1 MPALANGAS
10 KTNAQTADA
19 QPGRIRQWLNK
30 AGLVKYFDGFNK
42 MTESQF
48 ASLMMQDYPK
58 HGVSDMADKQKL
70 FRLLKTVNAQE
81 NIATPP
87 TANVAQGPEKTP
99 VAPRAHPERAD
110 DFEPLLVSPADE
122 DLLSEAVGL
131 AGDVLATPGGLLDVH
146 GVGSDDADDDLLGDV
161 DIDPDDLLGVHS
173 DPNAADADDPKTKPF
188 VPSPSLSNKG
198 RSSPVDRLS
207 ELSKHTHVPATGE
220 TAVAMAAKAAAE
232 QPRIRVVVRK
242 RPLNKRET
250 ATEQEDIVTMDRETL
265 NPNPNPEG
273 TASLSAGQLTLWEP
287 RQKVDLTQ
295 YTEKHEFLFD
305 DVYPEDVDNDEIYR
319 TTVHPLIGTIFN
331 RCKVTCF
338 AYGQTG
344 SGKTYTMSPLPTR
357 AAGEILAEL
366 AQPYNEGLALWVSFF
381 EIYGGKVYDLLNG
394 RKKLV
399 IREDARQQMCV
410 VGLQEFEV
418 DNVELVERLIEH
430 GTAARCTGSTGA
442 NSESSRSH
450 AILQLSLK
458 RRDGESDV
466 DGNNSKMPP
475 SVARQIKAKELAGVH
490 ALIHGKFSF
499 IDLAGSERGA
509 DTDQNDRQTRLE
521 GAEINKS
528 LLALKECIRALD
540 MGSNHVPFRGSKLT
554 EVLRDSFLGDS
565 RTVMIANISPA
576 TGSCEHTLNTLRYA
590 YRVKELRGE
599 GAAGTAK
606 RSAACV
612 AGGAGKLAPIARGS
626 SLNATDGLER
636 PIGSSP
642 APNDERDGFVKE
654 RRVHQRA
661 RPQSAAPASS
671 LLRTSSLTLA
681 ASERTVSLA
690 APKEEKTASDPRT
703 QAFDP
708 KVHAKNRAA
717 DADRKAAANEER
729 RRAAQERRTRAE
741 AEKAAKVAAKMARM
755 AGEDADAAAAE
766 VLRRSGNFGTLSIEP
781 RSTEGTPR
789 RTRPTTAPP
798 ARMTTPVKSAA
809 TDGGTPVKSA
819 VRVKAPRGAFT
830 EASASAVAA
839 AKATAAA
846 EGRGPPVD
854 MNEMVKA
861 HDDLINVILEEEEE
875 VIAAH
880 RGQIEETMELV
891 KSEMALLAD
900 VDKPG
905 SAIDQYVDRLS
916 RVLSRKAES
925 IAKLRERVATFR
937 THLREEEV
945 LSRTVGLH

>member
-1 MPALANGAS
+1 MQSAM
-10 KTNAQTADA
+10 
-19 QPGRIRQWLNK
+19 
-30 AGLVKYFDGFNK
+30 DG
-42 MTESQF
+42 
-48 ASLMMQDYPK
+48 Y
-58 HGVSDMADKQKL
+58 
-70 FRLLKTVNAQE
+70 
-81 NIATPP
+81 
-87 TANVAQGPEKTP
+87 
-99 VAPRAHPERAD
+99 
-110 DFEPLLVSPADE
+110 
-122 DLLSEAVGL
+122 
-131 AGDVLATPGGLLDVH
+131 
-146 GVGSDDADDDLLGDV
+146 
-161 DIDPDDLLGVHS
+161 
-173 DPNAADADDPKTKPF
+173 
-188 VPSPSLSNKG
+188 
-198 RSSPVDRLS
+198 
-207 ELSKHTHVPATGE
+207 HVC
-220 TAVAMAAKAAAE
+220 
-232 QPRIRVVVRK
+232 
-242 RPLNKRET
+242 L
-250 ATEQEDIVTMDRETL
+250 
-265 NPNPNPEG
+265 
-273 TASLSAGQLTLWEP
+273 
-287 RQKVDLTQ
+287 
-295 YTEKHEFLFD
+295 
-305 DVYPEDVDNDEIYR
+305 
-319 TTVHPLIGTIFN
+319 
-331 RCKVTCF
+331 F

-366 AQPYNEGLALWVSFF
+366 AQPYNEGLVLWVSFF

-458 RRDGESDV
+458 RRDDDAADV
-466 DGNNSKMPP
+466 AKMPP
-475 SVARQIKAKELAGVH
+475 SVARQIKAKENANH

-599 GAAGTAK
+599 GAGLK
-606 RSAACV
+606 RNACV
-612 AGGAGKLAPIARGS
+612 TGGAGKLAPDGVTPIARGA
-626 SLNATDGLER
+626 SLNATDLAASTAQATGD
-636 PIGSSP
+636 GS
-642 APNDERDGFVKE
+642 DGGSGADAK
-654 RRVHQRA
+654 RRGRA
-661 RPQSAAPASS
+661 RPQSAAPAAS
-671 LLRTSSLTLA
+671 LARMSSLTLA
-681 ASERTVSLA
+681 ASERTATLA
-690 APKEEKTASDPRT
+690 APKEEKTATDPRT

-708 KVHAKNRAA
+708 RVHAKNRA
-717 DADRKAAANEER
+717 DAAERKAAANER
-729 RRAAQERRTRAE
+729 RRQAAQERRTRAE

-755 AGEDADAAAAE
+755 AGEDA
-766 VLRRSGNFGTLSIEP
+766 RRPPPRCYGGAGTLELWN
-781 RSTEGTPR
+781 RGR
-789 RTRPTTAPP
+789 RRGRRGGRGATTAPP
-798 ARMTTPVKSAA
+798 AEATPVKSAA
-809 TDGGTPVKSA
+809 TTTPRPRA
-819 VRVKAPRGAFT
+819 RPRVKAPLAAVT

-854 MNEMVKA
+854 MNEMVAA

-891 KSEMALLAD
+891 KTEMALLAD

-916 RVLSRKAES
+916 RVLAQKAES
-925 IAKLRERVATFR
+925 IAKLRERVATFQ

>member
-81 NIATPP
+81 NIAAPP
-87 TANVAQGPEKTP
+87 TAANVAPAEKTP
-99 VAPRAHPERAD
+99 NVATRATAPAD
-110 DFEPLLVSPADE
+110 DLEPLLVSPADE

-146 GVGSDDADDDLLGDV
+146 GGDDADDDLLGDV
-161 DIDPDDLLGVHS
+161 DINPARDEGE
-173 DPNAADADDPKTKPF
+173 ADVDANDPKTKPF
-188 VPSPSLSNKG
+188 VPSPSLSNKS

-207 ELSKHTHVPATGE
+207 ELSGRFAAVQGE
-220 TAVAMAAKAAAE
+220 TAVAAAAKAAAE

-242 RPLNKRET
+242 RPLNKKET
-250 ATEQEDIVTMDRETL
+250 ATNQEDIVTMDRDASGD
-265 NPNPNPEG
+265 PEG
-273 TASLSAGQLTLWEP
+273 TGLSAGQLTLWEP

-366 AQPYNEGLALWVSFF
+366 AQPYNEGLVLWVSFF

-458 RRDGESDV
+458 RRDDDAADV
-466 DGNNSKMPP
+466 AKMPP
-475 SVARQIKAKELAGVH
+475 SVARQIKA
-490 ALIHGKFSF
+490 
-499 IDLAGSERGA
+499 
-509 DTDQNDRQTRLE
+509 
-521 GAEINKS
+521 
-528 LLALKECIRALD
+528 
-540 MGSNHVPFRGSKLT
+540 
-554 EVLRDSFLGDS
+554 
-565 RTVMIANISPA
+565 
-576 TGSCEHTLNTLRYA
+576 
-590 YRVKELRGE
+590 
-599 GAAGTAK
+599 
-606 RSAACV
+606 
-612 AGGAGKLAPIARGS
+612 
-626 SLNATDGLER
+626 
-636 PIGSSP
+636 
-642 APNDERDGFVKE
+642 
-654 RRVHQRA
+654 
-661 RPQSAAPASS
+661 
-671 LLRTSSLTLA
+671 
-681 ASERTVSLA
+681 
-690 APKEEKTASDPRT
+690 
-703 QAFDP
+703 
-708 KVHAKNRAA
+708 
-717 DADRKAAANEER
+717 
-729 RRAAQERRTRAE
+729 
-741 AEKAAKVAAKMARM
+741 
-755 AGEDADAAAAE
+755 
-766 VLRRSGNFGTLSIEP
+766 
-781 RSTEGTPR
+781 
-789 RTRPTTAPP
+789 
-798 ARMTTPVKSAA
+798 
-809 TDGGTPVKSA
+809 
-819 VRVKAPRGAFT
+819 
-830 EASASAVAA
+830 
-839 AKATAAA
+839 
-846 EGRGPPVD
+846 
-854 MNEMVKA
+854 
-861 HDDLINVILEEEEE
+861 
-875 VIAAH
+875 
-880 RGQIEETMELV
+880 
-891 KSEMALLAD
+891 
-900 VDKPG
+900 
-905 SAIDQYVDRLS
+905 
-916 RVLSRKAES
+916 
-925 IAKLRERVATFR
+925 
-937 THLREEEV
+937 
-945 LSRTVGLH
+945 

>member
-10 KTNAQTADA
+10 KTNAQTAEPH

-81 NIATPP
+81 NIALDP
-87 TANVAQGPEKTP
+87 TANIAVEHKTP
-99 VAPRAHPERAD
+99 VKAMKTANAD
-110 DFEPLLVSPADE
+110 DFAPLLVSPADE

-131 AGDVLATPGGLLDVH
+131 AGDVLATPGGLLELH
-146 GVGSDDADDDLLGDV
+146 GGAHDADDDLLRDV
-161 DIDPDDLLGVHS
+161 DIRGASGEASGDAP
-173 DPNAADADDPKTKPF
+173 DPNDPKTKPF
-188 VPSPSLSNKG
+188 VPSPSLSNKSK
-198 RSSPVDRLS
+198 SSPVDRLS
-207 ELSKHTHVPATGE
+207 ELSRFTGAAVAASGGD
-220 TAVAMAAKAAAE
+220 TAVAAAAKAAAE

-242 RPLNKRET
+242 RPLNKKEL
-250 ATEQEDIVTMDRETL
+250 AKEEEDIVTMERDVSEPSGGEAGESQSR
-265 NPNPNPEG
+265 
-273 TASLSAGQLTLWEP
+273 SQLSAGQLTLWEP

-295 YTEKHEFLFD
+295 YTEKHEFAFD
-305 DVYPEDVDNDEIYR
+305 DVYPTEVSNDEIY
-319 TTVHPLIGTIFN
+319 TSTVHPLIGTIFD

-357 AAGEILAEL
+357 AAGEILCEL
-366 AQPYNEGLALWVSFF
+366 AQPRNEGLALWVSFF

-418 DNVELVERLIEH
+418 DNVTLVERLIEH

-458 RRDGESDV
+458 QRDGV
-466 DGNNSKMPP
+466 DPNAAKMPP
-475 SVARQIKAKELAGVH
+475 SVARQLKAKEGANH
-490 ALIHGKFSF
+490 TAIHGKFSF

-590 YRVKELRGE
+590 YRVKELRSE
-599 GAAGTAK
+599 GQ
-606 RSAACV
+606 
-612 AGGAGKLAPIARGS
+612 GGPKKNASGGNGSKLGPDGVTPIARGASMNFNADLQRLDLNGGPDYS
-626 SLNATDGLER
+626 STEPEVPRGRAPTPAERGARVAPTNLLPHPRRVRTNRDARRAEGGEADGPADPGVR
-636 PIGSSP
+636 PEGARQKPSRRGGGAIRRKRTKAVSRAGTSD
-642 APNDERDGFVKE
+642 ARRGGEGCQGGREDGAHGWRGCRRRRRGGASKE
-654 RRVHQRA
+654 RELWIGRR
-661 RPQSAAPASS
+661 RSAEVGEYDA
-671 LLRTSSLTLA
+671 
-681 ASERTVSLA
+681 
-690 APKEEKTASDPRT
+690 EE
-703 QAFDP
+703 
-708 KVHAKNRAA
+708 
-717 DADRKAAANEER
+717 AAAGNGAAVARDAEEEGTAFFAGARAGSHQGAARREPSRGVGVRGR
-729 RRAAQERRTRAE
+729 RRQGDRR
-741 AEKAAKVAAKMARM
+741 
-755 AGEDADAAAAE
+755 G
-766 VLRRSGNFGTLSIEP
+766 
-781 RSTEGTPR
+781 
-789 RTRPTTAPP
+789 
-798 ARMTTPVKSAA
+798 
-809 TDGGTPVKSA
+809 
-819 VRVKAPRGAFT
+819 VR
-830 EASASAVAA
+830 
-839 AKATAAA
+839 
-846 EGRGPPVD
+846 
-854 MNEMVKA
+854 
-861 HDDLINVILEEEEE
+861 
-875 VIAAH
+875 
-880 RGQIEETMELV
+880 
-891 KSEMALLAD
+891 
-900 VDKPG
+900 PG
-905 SAIDQYVDRLS
+905 SA
-916 RVLSRKAES
+916 
-925 IAKLRERVATFR
+925 
-937 THLREEEV
+937 
-945 LSRTVGLH
+945 G

>member
-99 VAPRAHPERAD
+99 LAPRAHPERAD

-161 DIDPDDLLGVHS
+161 DVDPDDALGVHS
-173 DPNAADADDPKTKPF
+173 ADQPADADDPKTKPF
-188 VPSPSLSNKG
+188 VPSPSLSNKS

-207 ELSKHTHVPATGE
+207 ELSKFTHKQGSRGE
-220 TAVAMAAKAAAE
+220 TAVAAAAKAAAE

-242 RPLNKRET
+242 RPLNKKET
-250 ATEQEDIVTMDRETL
+250 ATDQEDIVTMDRDASGG
-265 NPNPNPEG
+265 PNEG
-273 TASLSAGQLTLWEP
+273 TPGLSAGQLTLWEP

-366 AQPYNEGLALWVSFF
+366 AQPYNEGLVLWVSFF

-399 IREDARQQMCV
+399 IREDARAQMCV

-418 DNVELVERLIEH
+418 DNVELVQRLIEH

-458 RRDGESDV
+458 RRDDDAADV
-466 DGNNSKMPP
+466 AKMPP
-475 SVARQIKAKELAGVH
+475 SVARQIKAKENANH

-599 GAAGTAK
+599 GAG
-606 RSAACV
+606 R
-612 AGGAGKLAPIARGS
+612 GAGKLAPDGVTPIARGS

-636 PIGSSP
+636 GGPTP
-642 APNDERDGFVKE
+642 APNESLSDAGKE
-654 RRVHQRA
+654 RRVQRA

-690 APKEEKTASDPRT
+690 APKEEKTAADPRT

-717 DADRKAAANEER
+717 DAERKAAANER
-729 RRAAQERRTRAE
+729 RRQAAQERRARAE

-766 VLRRSGNFGTLSIEP
+766 VLRRSGNFGTLEGP

-798 ARMTTPVKSAA
+798 ART
-809 TDGGTPVKSA
+809 TPVKSA
-819 VRVKAPRGAFT
+819 VRIKAPLAAVT

-916 RVLSRKAES
+916 RVLAQKAES
-925 IAKLRERVATFR
+925 IAKLRERVATFQ

>member
-81 NIATPP
+81 NIATFPT
-87 TANVAQGPEKTP
+87 TANVTPAALDKTP
-99 VAPRAHPERAD
+99 AATRLTASAD

-146 GVGSDDADDDLLGDV
+146 GGEDDADDDLLGDV
-161 DIDPDDLLGVHS
+161 DIDPANDDGE
-173 DPNAADADDPKTKPF
+173 AADADADANDPKTKPF
-188 VPSPSLSNKG
+188 VPSPSLSNKS

-207 ELSKHTHVPATGE
+207 ELSGRFAVVQQGE
-220 TAVAMAAKAAAE
+220 TAVAAAAKAAAE

-242 RPLNKRET
+242 RPLNKKET
-250 ATEQEDIVTMDRETL
+250 ATDQEDIVTMDRDASGG
-265 NPNPNPEG
+265 PNEG
-273 TASLSAGQLTLWEP
+273 TPGLSAGQLTLWEP

-305 DVYPEDVDNDEIYR
+305 DVYPENVDNDEIYR

-399 IREDARQQMCV
+399 IREDARAQMCV

-418 DNVELVERLIEH
+418 DNVELVQRLIEH

-458 RRDGESDV
+458 RRDDDAADV
-466 DGNNSKMPP
+466 AKMPP
-475 SVARQIKAKELAGVH
+475 SVARQIKAKENANH

-599 GAAGTAK
+599 GAGLK
-606 RSAACV
+606 RNASV
-612 AGGAGKLAPIARGS
+612 TTGGAGKLASDGVTPIARGA
-626 SLNATDGLER
+626 SLNATDLASNGQGYGQAGD
-636 PIGSSP
+636 GS
-642 APNDERDGFVKE
+642 DGGGGADAK
-654 RRVHQRA
+654 RRGRA

-671 LLRTSSLTLA
+671 LARTSSLTLA
-681 ASERTVSLA
+681 ASERTVTLA
-690 APKEEKTASDPRT
+690 APKEEKTATDPRT

-708 KVHAKNRAA
+708 RVHAKNRAA
-717 DADRKAAANEER
+717 DAERKAAANER
-729 RRAAQERRTRAE
+729 RRQAAQERRARAE

-766 VLRRSGNFGTLSIEP
+766 VLRRSGNFGTTEGP

-798 ARMTTPVKSAA
+798 ART
-809 TDGGTPVKSA
+809 TPVKSA
-819 VRVKAPRGAFT
+819 VRIKAPLAAVT

-916 RVLSRKAES
+916 RVLAQKAES
-925 IAKLRERVATFR
+925 IEKLRERVATFQA
-937 THLREEEV
+937 HLREEEV

>member
-81 NIATPP
+81 NIATFPT
-87 TANVAQGPEKTP
+87 TANVTPAALDKTP
-99 VAPRAHPERAD
+99 AATRLTASAD

-146 GVGSDDADDDLLGDV
+146 GGEDDADDDLLGDV
-161 DIDPDDLLGVHS
+161 DIDPANDDGE
-173 DPNAADADDPKTKPF
+173 AADADPNDPKTKPF
-188 VPSPSLSNKG
+188 VPSPSLSNKS

-207 ELSKHTHVPATGE
+207 ELSGRFAVVQQGE
-220 TAVAMAAKAAAE
+220 TAVAAAAKAAAE

-242 RPLNKRET
+242 RPLNKKET
-250 ATEQEDIVTMDRETL
+250 ATDQEDIVTMDRDASGG
-265 NPNPNPEG
+265 PNEG
-273 TASLSAGQLTLWEP
+273 TPGLSAGQLTLWEP

-305 DVYPEDVDNDEIYR
+305 DVYPENVDNDEIYR

-366 AQPYNEGLALWVSFF
+366 AQPYNEGLVLWVSFF

-399 IREDARQQMCV
+399 IREDARAQMCV

-418 DNVELVERLIEH
+418 DNVELVQRLIEH

-458 RRDGESDV
+458 RRDDDAADV
-466 DGNNSKMPP
+466 AKMPP
-475 SVARQIKAKELAGVH
+475 SVARQIKAKENANH

-599 GAAGTAK
+599 GGGLK
-606 RSAACV
+606 RNASV
-612 AGGAGKLAPIARGS
+612 TTGGAGKLASDGVTPIARGA
-626 SLNATDGLER
+626 SLTATDLASNGQGYGQAGD
-636 PIGSSP
+636 GS
-642 APNDERDGFVKE
+642 DGGGGADAK
-654 RRVHQRA
+654 RRGRA

-671 LLRTSSLTLA
+671 LTRTSSLTLA
-681 ASERTVSLA
+681 ASERTVTLA
-690 APKEEKTASDPRT
+690 APKEEKTATDPRT

-708 KVHAKNRAA
+708 RVHAKNRAA
-717 DADRKAAANEER
+717 DAERKAAANER
-729 RRAAQERRTRAE
+729 RRQAAQERRARAE

-766 VLRRSGNFGTLSIEP
+766 VLRRSGNFGTLEGP
-781 RSTEGTPR
+781 RSTEVTPR

-798 ARMTTPVKSAA
+798 ART
-809 TDGGTPVKSA
+809 TPVKSA
-819 VRVKAPRGAFT
+819 VRIKAPLAAVT

-916 RVLSRKAES
+916 RVLAQKAES
-925 IAKLRERVATFR
+925 IEKLRERVATFQA
-937 THLREEEV
+937 HLREEEV

>member
-99 VAPRAHPERAD
+99 LAPRAHPERAD

-161 DIDPDDLLGVHS
+161 DVDPDDALGVHS
-173 DPNAADADDPKTKPF
+173 ADQPADADDPKTKPF
-188 VPSPSLSNKG
+188 VPSPSLSNKS

-207 ELSKHTHVPATGE
+207 ELSKFTHKQGSRGE
-220 TAVAMAAKAAAE
+220 TAVAAAAKAAAE

-250 ATEQEDIVTMDRETL
+250 ATEQEDIVTMDRDASGG
-265 NPNPNPEG
+265 PEG
-273 TASLSAGQLTLWEP
+273 TGLSAGQLTLWEP

-366 AQPYNEGLALWVSFF
+366 AQPYNEGLVLWVSFF

-458 RRDGESDV
+458 RRDESDA
-466 DGNNSKMPP
+466 DGMPKMPP
-475 SVARQIKAKELAGVH
+475 SVARQIKAKENAGVH

-599 GAAGTAK
+599 GAG
-606 RSAACV
+606 R
-612 AGGAGKLAPIARGS
+612 GAGKLAPDGVTPIARGS

-636 PIGSSP
+636 GGPTP
-642 APNDERDGFVKE
+642 APNESLSDAGKE
-654 RRVHQRA
+654 RRVQRA

-690 APKEEKTASDPRT
+690 APKEEKTAADPRT

-717 DADRKAAANEER
+717 DAERKAAANER
-729 RRAAQERRTRAE
+729 RRKAAQERRTRAE

-755 AGEDADAAAAE
+755 AGEDAAAAAAE
-766 VLRRSGNFGTLSIEP
+766 VLRRSGNFGTSSIEP

-798 ARMTTPVKSAA
+798 ARTTTPVKSAA
-809 TDGGTPVKSA
+809 TDGTPVKSAATDGTPVKSA

-916 RVLSRKAES
+916 RVLSQKAES
-925 IAKLRERVATFR
+925 IAKLRERVATFQ

>member
-81 NIATPP
+81 NIAAPP
-87 TANVAQGPEKTP
+87 TAANVAPAEKTP
-99 VAPRAHPERAD
+99 NVATRATAPAD
-110 DFEPLLVSPADE
+110 DLEPLLVSPADE

-146 GVGSDDADDDLLGDV
+146 GGDDADDDLLGDV
-161 DIDPDDLLGVHS
+161 DIDPARVDGE
-173 DPNAADADDPKTKPF
+173 ADVDANDPKTKPF
-188 VPSPSLSNKG
+188 VPSPSLSNKS

-207 ELSKHTHVPATGE
+207 ELSGRFAAVQGE
-220 TAVAMAAKAAAE
+220 TAVAAAAKAAAE

-242 RPLNKRET
+242 RPLNKKET
-250 ATEQEDIVTMDRETL
+250 ATDQEDIVTMDRDASGD
-265 NPNPNPEG
+265 PEG
-273 TASLSAGQLTLWEP
+273 TGLSAGQLTLWEP

-366 AQPYNEGLALWVSFF
+366 AQPYNEGLVLWVSFF

-458 RRDGESDV
+458 RRDDDAADV
-466 DGNNSKMPP
+466 AKMPP
-475 SVARQIKAKELAGVH
+475 SVARQIKAKENANH

-599 GAAGTAK
+599 GAGLK
-606 RSAACV
+606 RNACV
-612 AGGAGKLAPIARGS
+612 TGGAGKLAPDGVTPIARGA
-626 SLNATDGLER
+626 SLNATDLAASTAQAAGD
-636 PIGSSP
+636 GS
-642 APNDERDGFVKE
+642 DGGSGADAK
-654 RRVHQRA
+654 RRGRA
-661 RPQSAAPASS
+661 RPQSAAPAAS
-671 LLRTSSLTLA
+671 LARTSSLTLA
-681 ASERTVSLA
+681 ASERTATLA
-690 APKEEKTASDPRT
+690 APKEEKTATDPRT

-708 KVHAKNRAA
+708 RVHAKNRA
-717 DADRKAAANEER
+717 DAAERKAAANER
-729 RRAAQERRTRAE
+729 RRQAAQERRTRAE

-755 AGEDADAAAAE
+755 AGEDAEAAAAE
-766 VLRRSGNFGTLSIEP
+766 VLRRSGNFGTLEP
-781 RSTEGTPR
+781 RSTEGTPQ

-798 ARMTTPVKSAA
+798 ARTTPVKSAA
-809 TDGGTPVKSA
+809 TTPPPPASA
-819 VRVKAPRGAFT
+819 STRVKAPFAAVT

-854 MNEMVKA
+854 MSEMVRA

-891 KSEMALLAD
+891 KTEMALLAD

-916 RVLSRKAES
+916 RVLAQKAES
-925 IAKLRERVATFR
+925 IAKLRERVATFQ